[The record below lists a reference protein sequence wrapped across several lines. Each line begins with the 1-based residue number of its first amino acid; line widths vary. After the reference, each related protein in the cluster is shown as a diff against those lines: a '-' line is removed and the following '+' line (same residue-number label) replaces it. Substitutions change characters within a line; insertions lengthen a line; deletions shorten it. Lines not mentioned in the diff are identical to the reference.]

1 MATKLVKPVSREV
14 EITDEFDNI
23 GEVIATMKV
32 SGIELRRKG
41 TKRKLFIAWKDLGKA
56 VEREHL
62 PGHIPSRHVSNPLG
76 WLTQK

>member
-14 EITDEFDNI
+14 EITDDFNNM

-32 SGIELRRKG
+32 DGIELRRKG
-41 TKRKLFIAWKDLGKA
+41 TQRKFFIAWKDMGKS
-56 VEREHL
+56 VKSL
-62 PGHIPSRHVSNPLG
+62 PGNMPSRHAANPLG